1 MYLLALVMVIKEN
14 GLLGVFFTS
23 VILFDCIPSNI
34 LQVTM
39 QLKAPPKWL
48 RKPCGASFGFG
59 GKLVTVEQV
68 FVFVSMPLS
77 GSLFVFA
84 GTWVPPVPV
93 PEHCGDGASPGGG
106 QC

>member
-1 MYLLALVMVIKEN
+1 MT
-14 GLLGVFFTS
+14 G
-23 VILFDCIPSNI
+23 CICICSLMGSQQQAVPSSRVEESFGASLDN
-34 LQVTM
+34 V
-39 QLKAPPKWL
+39 APPKWL

-68 FVFVSMPLS
+68 FVFVSMVLS